1 MFRHYL
7 LVVFFLFQFCCLS
20 PIEAQS
26 TTDSRTWKS
35 NKGHK
40 IEAVLIDVGDDTVQL
55 KKSNGKSISVEVSK
69 LSKVD
74 QKFLADLKKSK
85 SNSQPTG
92 ARELAAGE
100 LGKPEVTEEDI
111 QLMGEITEL
120 SGGATLRNPFIGSYQ
135 KSSSSNTWNGNQASV
150 FQIVN
155 KRKQI
160 ELITGFAFENG
171 PKRNYRQVILKQLN
185 VSLDDPKFHK
195 AAKNITFKNK
205 FSTKKPIPDW
215 LGIEGTLTT
224 LSGDDGYL
232 RLYVFFGERTHLL
245 WAFSEDQQ
253 QVELMSKTFATL
265 REKGDE
271 EEANKI
277 DDGNS
282 KGSQE
287 EFRTWKDATGKF
299 HIDAVLVEHTDG
311 IVSLKTRSGKEIQ
324 MAAEKLSQ
332 QDQDYLA
339 K

>member
-1 MFRHYL
+1 MFRNFL
-7 LVVFFLFQFCCLS
+7 LSLFILFQICCC
-20 PIEAQS
+20 ETTRAQ
-26 TTDSRTWKS
+26 TAESRTWKS
-35 NKGHK
+35 SKGHK
-40 IEAVLIDVGDDTVQL
+40 IEAVLIDVNDDAVKL
-55 KKSNGKSISVEVSK
+55 KKSNGKSITVEVSK
-69 LSKVD
+69 LSKAD

-85 SNSQPTG
+85 SNSQPAG
-92 ARELAAGE
+92 SRELAEGE

-120 SGGATLRNPFIGSYQ
+120 SGGATLRNPFVGSYQ

-205 FSTKKPIPDW
+205 FSTKRPIPDW

-224 LSGDDGYL
+224 LTGDDGYL
-232 RLYVFFGERTHLL
+232 RLYVYFGERTHLL

-253 QVELMSKTFATL
+253 QVELMSKVFATL

-271 EEANKI
+271 EEENKI
-277 DDGNS
+277 DDGNT
-282 KGSQE
+282 KEASQ

-299 HIDAVLVEHTDG
+299 RIDAVLVDYTDG
-311 IVSLKTRSGKEIQ
+311 VVSLKTRSGKEIQ

-332 QDQDYLA
+332 QDQDYLE